1 MDRQQLDEVLMWIGR
16 NPQSTVEDV
25 IEATGIERD
34 ELYLLQRQHGFVLK
48 HRSTE
53 KNTRSRRIG
62 HWERKN

>member
-34 ELYLLQRQHGFVLK
+34 ELYLLQKQHGFVLK
-48 HRSTE
+48 HRTPDDS
-53 KNTRSRRIG
+53 KKSRRIG
-62 HWERKN
+62 HWER